1 MDIYVLG
8 MIALALL
15 VIILLIIYLAARVN
29 DLEKETQSV
38 ASRLQ
43 ESAHQTSTMQ
53 GPFAGLSGQELW
65 DAMCGMPP
73 PNMDMARLEEVRQR
87 YEAVLSKHI
96 ESLFEEGRVDAQ
108 MGAHSPPKN
117 KRKINVLRGSVD
129 SWLPADVCNALY
141 QCGAD
146 SVTKTESEME
156 VVRITLDELCAGLY
170 VKAGLELRQQPSQF
184 LLPAPPEDQAA

>member
-8 MIALALL
+8 MIAIALL
-15 VIILLIIYLAARVN
+15 VIIVLIIYLAARVN

-43 ESAHQTSTMQ
+43 ESAQQNSTMQ
-53 GPFAGLSGQELW
+53 GPFAGLSGQALW
-65 DAMCGMPP
+65 DAMCGNPP
-73 PNMDMARLEEVRQR
+73 SGMDTARLEEVRQR

-96 ESLFEEGRVDAQ
+96 EALFEEGRIDAQ
-108 MGAHSPPKN
+108 MGANSAPKN

-129 SWLPADVCNALY
+129 SWLPQDICNALY

-146 SVTKTESEME
+146 TVTKTDIEMD
-156 VVRITLDELCAGLY
+156 VVRITLDDICAGLY
-170 VKAGLELRQQPSQF
+170 AKAGLELRQQPSQF
-184 LLPAPPEDQAA
+184 LIAAAPEEPLA